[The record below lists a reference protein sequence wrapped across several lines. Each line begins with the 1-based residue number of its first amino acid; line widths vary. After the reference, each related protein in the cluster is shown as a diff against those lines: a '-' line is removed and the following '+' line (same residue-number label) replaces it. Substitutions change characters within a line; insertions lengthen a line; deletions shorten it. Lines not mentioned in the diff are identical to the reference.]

1 MEILYN
7 IFTVF
12 FNQVMTNAPLLLG
25 IVTCLGYILLR
36 KSVSVIIKG
45 TIKTIIG
52 FMLLQAGSGIL
63 TSTFKPVVAKMS
75 EVYGINGAI
84 SDTYASMMATIDRMG
99 DAYSWVGY
107 AVLLALALNI
117 CYVLLRRITGIRTIM
132 LTGHIMFQQA
142 GLIAVTLFIFGY
154 SMWTTIICTAI
165 LVSLYWGITSNMMYK
180 PTQEVTDGCG
190 FSIGHQQQFAS
201 WIAYKVAPFLGKKE
215 ESVEDLK
222 LPGWL
227 NIFHDNIV
235 STAIVMTIFF
245 GAILLSFGID
255 TVQAMAGKVNWTVYI
270 LQTGFSFAVAIFII
284 TQGVR
289 MFVAELSEAFNGISQ
304 RLIPGAVL
312 AIDCAAIYSFAP
324 NAVVWGFMWGTIGQL
339 IAVGILVACG
349 SSTMDLPTYPEW
361 DRKVLEHTYDNV
373 DFISMHRYYGYDG
386 NVDDYLA
393 SYADLDAFLSAGIA
407 AADYVKAYK
416 RSKKVMKISLDE
428 WNAWY
433 GTHGPKPEEAWTVAP
448 PIHEQTYNVMDALCV
463 GGLLTTM
470 LNHSDRVRMGCIA
483 QLVNCLAILMT
494 EPGKGA
500 YAQTTYYPFMHAS
513 LYGRGEALRAILK
526 APKLDTKHGQVDAV
540 ASAVTFDE
548 EKGELTVFALNLANE
563 AAQLSVNARSFE
575 NLSPIE
581 HIVLDGELFAC
592 NTFEAPEAIMPRNVA
607 AAPCAK
613 GIADVTLPARSWN
626 VLRYKI

>member
-1 MEILYN
+1 MAILYN

-99 DAYSWVGY
+99 EAYSWVGY

-142 GLIAVTLFIFGY
+142 GLIAVSFFIFGY
-154 SMWTTIICTAI
+154 GMWTTIICTAV
-165 LVSLYWGITSNMMYK
+165 LVSLYWGITSNMMFK
-180 PTQEVTDGCG
+180 PTQLVTDGCG

-201 WIAYKVAPFLGKKE
+201 WIAYKVAPYLGKKE

-255 TVQAMAGKVNWTVYI
+255 AMVEVPCVVGSNGPEAMCQGEIPTFERGMMQEQLAVEKLVVEAYVEKSYLKLWQALTLSKTV
-270 LQTGFSFAVAIFII
+270 
-284 TQGVR
+284 
-289 MFVAELSEAFNGISQ
+289 
-304 RLIPGAVL
+304 P
-312 AIDCAAIYSFAP
+312 
-324 NAVVWGFMWGTIGQL
+324 
-339 IAVGILVACG
+339 
-349 SSTMDLPTYPEW
+349 
-361 DRKVLEHTYDNV
+361 
-373 DFISMHRYYGYDG
+373 
-386 NVDDYLA
+386 
-393 SYADLDAFLSAGIA
+393 SAGVAKQI
-407 AADYVKAYK
+407 
-416 RSKKVMKISLDE
+416 LDE
-428 WNAWY
+428 LIVANKEYW
-433 GTHGPKPEEAWTVAP
+433 PE
-448 PIHEQTYNVMDALCV
+448 
-463 GGLLTTM
+463 
-470 LNHSDRVRMGCIA
+470 
-483 QLVNCLAILMT
+483 
-494 EPGKGA
+494 
-500 YAQTTYYPFMHAS
+500 
-513 LYGRGEALRAILK
+513 LK
-526 APKLDTKHGQVDAV
+526 
-540 ASAVTFDE
+540 
-548 EKGELTVFALNLANE
+548 
-563 AAQLSVNARSFE
+563 
-575 NLSPIE
+575 
-581 HIVLDGELFAC
+581 
-592 NTFEAPEAIMPRNVA
+592 
-607 AAPCAK
+607 
-613 GIADVTLPARSWN
+613 
-626 VLRYKI
+626 

>member
-84 SDTYASMMATIDRMG
+84 SDTYASMMATIERMG

-255 TVQAMAGKVNWTVYI
+255 TVQTMAGKVNWTVYI

-324 NAVVWGFMWGTIGQL
+324 NAVVWGFIPMFFSNATIGVFANHFGGWRAAL
-339 IAVGILVACG
+339 KICLVMGMIEIFGCVWAVKLTGMSAWMGMADWSILAPP
-349 SSTMDLPTYPEW
+349 M
-361 DRKVLEHTYDNV
+361 
-373 DFISMHRYYGYDG
+373 MQGYF
-386 NVDDYLA
+386 
-393 SYADLDAFLSAGIA
+393 SIGIA
-407 AADYVKAYK
+407 FMAVIIVIALAY
-416 RSKKVMKISLDE
+416 MFF
-428 WNAWY
+428 A
-433 GTHGPKPEEAWTVAP
+433 
-448 PIHEQTYNVMDALCV
+448 
-463 GGLLTTM
+463 
-470 LNHSDRVRMGCIA
+470 
-483 QLVNCLAILMT
+483 
-494 EPGKGA
+494 
-500 YAQTTYYPFMHAS
+500 
-513 LYGRGEALRAILK
+513 GRALRAEE
-526 APKLDTKHGQVDAV
+526 DAEKQL
-540 ASAVTFDE
+540 AEQSA
-548 EKGELTVFALNLANE
+548 
-563 AAQLSVNARSFE
+563 
-575 NLSPIE
+575 
-581 HIVLDGELFAC
+581 
-592 NTFEAPEAIMPRNVA
+592 
-607 AAPCAK
+607 
-613 GIADVTLPARSWN
+613 
-626 VLRYKI
+626 